1 MQRSVPLDR
10 LGDVSEGAA
19 GLTAEEVKARSAR
32 YGQNLIV
39 EAARGGWT
47 RLLRETA
54 QDPMLWFLVA
64 TSAIF
69 AFVGERAEAAVLLAA
84 LVPFLG
90 MDVYLNRRT
99 QASTEGLS
107 TRLATQAMV
116 ERDGR
121 RQLIA
126 SVELVPGD
134 LVVLGAGDALPADGV
149 LVRGERMQADES
161 SLTGEA
167 FPVRKRAVARLP
179 RSLGEARLDSVHWGY
194 AGTRLLTGEGL
205 LRVAYTGGDT
215 LYGEIVRSARRGA
228 GGRTPLQEAVAR
240 LVTLLLVVSALA
252 CLAIAWVRFQQGHGA
267 LDAVLSAVTLAVAAL
282 PEEFPVVLTF
292 FLGVG
297 VYRLAKKRALV
308 RRSVV
313 VENIGRVSCICSD
326 KTGTLTEGRLK
337 LTHRATARNV
347 SPERALFLAS
357 VAARR
362 ESADPM
368 DSAILDVLPDTATV
382 SPVASFPFTEDR
394 KCETGIVR
402 ENGGLLAAVKGAP
415 EVVLS
420 RCELEEMEKRAWL
433 AQVEELAAGG
443 HKVIACASRALN
455 EADWSGGEPDRGF
468 HFAGLLCF
476 EDPVRPGVS
485 EALQKCRAAGIRVIM
500 VTGDHPTTSRAVAR
514 EIGLGTDP
522 PRIVEGE
529 RMSAG
534 LAQGDTSVLDGVD
547 VIARAIPSQKLDLV
561 RALKARGEIVAV
573 TGDGVNDVP
582 ALLAADIGIAMG
594 ERGTRSAR
602 EVASIV
608 LLDDNFQSIVEA
620 IAEGRQLFN
629 NLQLSFQYLLMIHL
643 PLVLTAMLIPL
654 AGYPLLY
661 LPVHIVW
668 LELIIHPTAMLV
680 FQASPSVHELLPVK
694 RGARLTFFDRAQW
707 ATILVVGIIVTVIVG
722 GSYLRSLGA
731 GYDVEHARA
740 MAMVVLTTAS
750 AAFTA
755 SLTRLRG
762 PLARIMVIVTMGLSV
777 LLVQTPGLAALLHLK
792 PLHVDDWMLAIG
804 GGLLASLIVWAAS
817 LWRGRASVHEA
828 LFDTRRASPPR
839 MLDQQR

>member
-1 MQRSVPLDR
+1 MS
-10 LGDVSEGAA
+10 SE
-19 GLTAEEVKARSAR
+19 
-32 YGQNLIV
+32 
-39 EAARGGWT
+39 
-47 RLLRETA
+47 
-54 QDPMLWFLVA
+54 
-64 TSAIF
+64 
-69 AFVGERAEAAVLLAA
+69 
-84 LVPFLG
+84 
-90 MDVYLNRRT
+90 
-99 QASTEGLS
+99 
-107 TRLATQAMV
+107 
-116 ERDGR
+116 
-121 RQLIA
+121 
-126 SVELVPGD
+126 
-134 LVVLGAGDALPADGV
+134 
-149 LVRGERMQADES
+149 
-161 SLTGEA
+161 
-167 FPVRKRAVARLP
+167 
-179 RSLGEARLDSVHWGY
+179 
-194 AGTRLLTGEGL
+194 
-205 LRVAYTGGDT
+205 RV
-215 LYGEIVRSARRGA
+215 
-228 GGRTPLQEAVAR
+228 
-240 LVTLLLVVSALA
+240 
-252 CLAIAWVRFQQGHGA
+252 
-267 LDAVLSAVTLAVAAL
+267 
-282 PEEFPVVLTF
+282 
-292 FLGVG
+292 
-297 VYRLAKKRALV
+297 
-308 RRSVV
+308 
-313 VENIGRVSCICSD
+313 
-326 KTGTLTEGRLK
+326 
-337 LTHRATARNV
+337 
-347 SPERALFLAS
+347 LFLAS

-368 DSAILDVLPDTATV
+368 DAAILDALPDTTMG

-415 EVVLS
+415 EVVLA
-420 RCELEEMEKRAWL
+420 RCELGEMEKRDWL
-433 AQVEELAAGG
+433 SRVEELAAGG
-443 HKVIACASRALN
+443 HKVIACASRALDGAN
-455 EADWSGGEPDRGF
+455 WSGGEPDRGF

-476 EDPVRPGVS
+476 EDPVRSGVR

-500 VTGDHPTTSRAVAR
+500 VTGDHPITSRAVAR
-514 EIGLGTDP
+514 EIGLGTDT
-522 PRIVEGE
+522 PRIVEGD
-529 RMSAG
+529 RMSAR
-534 LAQGDTSVLDGVD
+534 LAQGDTSVLEGVD

-561 RALKARGEIVAV
+561 RALQARGEIVAV

-661 LPVHIVW
+661 LPIHIVW

-694 RGARLTFFDRAQW
+694 RRARLTFFDRGQW
-707 ATILVVGIIVTVIVG
+707 ATILVAGLVVTVIVG

-762 PLARIMVIVTMGLSV
+762 AVARIVVIATMGLSV

-804 GGLLASLIVWAAS
+804 GGLLASLIVSAAS
-817 LWRGRASVHEA
+817 LCRRYALVREA
-828 LFDTRRASPPR
+828 LFDTHPRASPPR
-839 MLDQQR
+839 IQDQQR